1 MNPVQPEELSA
12 LLDGELEPA
21 RALEV
26 RAQIAIDPALRLE
39 FETLSAADAA
49 WRIAAGSAAFRPD
62 VEMPAHVEREAGTGD
77 AGWLTALAATIGILI
92 VVRIVL
98 KLAGSEAWALGLPAI
113 SLILLLVCV
122 VKFAGSM
129 QEAALRG

>member
-49 WRIAAGSAAFRPD
+49 WWVAAGSGAFVPD
-62 VEMPAHVEREAGTGD
+62 VKMPSHVERETGTGD
-77 AGWLTALAATIGILI
+77 AGWLTVLAATIGILI
-92 VVRIVL
+92 VARIVL
-98 KLAGSEAWALGLPAI
+98 KLAGSEALAFGLPAI
-113 SLILLLVCV
+113 SLILLLVGV

-129 QEAALRG
+129 RETAS